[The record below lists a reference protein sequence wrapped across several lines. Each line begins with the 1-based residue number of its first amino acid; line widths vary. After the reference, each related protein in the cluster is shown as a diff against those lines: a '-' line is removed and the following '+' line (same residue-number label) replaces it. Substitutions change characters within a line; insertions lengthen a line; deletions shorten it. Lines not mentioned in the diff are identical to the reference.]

1 MSVLPRFGRL
11 QIVYG
16 HLDEPETQELKRGV
30 SYLKLR
36 PGKGFPELRKC
47 AL

>member
-1 MSVLPRFGRL
+1 M

-16 HLDEPETQELKRGV
+16 HLEEPETQELQRGV

-36 PGKGFPELRKC
+36 PGTVTHTQGSTHM
-47 AL
+47 